1 MIVGLEGKVVFKDPS
16 CVHINVHGVIYEAS
30 ISLQTYSALADEV
43 YLHTVHIIREDAHLL
58 VGFSSL
64 SEKAMF
70 EALVKIS
77 GIGPKVALAIC
88 STMSSQRFGEVIAS
102 NDLGAFKIVPGV
114 GPKMASRILVEL
126 AGFIPTSVSVNV
138 LSINEG
144 AMALENLGF
153 KKEEIAKVLSTI
165 DPTLSTSE
173 VVKEALKKFQKGT
186 K

>member
-1 MIVGLEGKVVFKDPS
+1 VIVGLEGKVVYKDPS
-16 CVHINVHGVIYEAS
+16 CVHINVHGVVYAAS
-30 ISLQTYSALADEV
+30 ISLQTYSSLGNDV
-43 YLHTVHIIREDAHLL
+43 YLHTVHIVREDAHLL
-58 VGFSSL
+58 VGFSTL

-126 AGFIPTSVSVNV
+126 AGFVPAVATASA
-138 LSINEG
+138 LSISEG

-153 KKEEIAKVLSTI
+153 KKEEIVKVLSSI
-165 DPTLSTSE
+165 DPNLSTTE